1 MIWKTKIR
9 GNTRRSETG
18 MSLAELMVAMFV
30 LIVGVL
36 GGVILV
42 VLSIGGNGRNRQ
54 ASNAT
59 VIAQMVTE
67 KIMSVP
73 ANTSPTVTITDCA
86 GTSNNISTTGA
97 APAAGAGSQLLADG
111 SAIDFSKTLGSAGAP
126 TGYYMAFTDCG
137 TSQRQATYDI
147 RWNIQTISPYVKLV
161 TVSAKLRG
169 AGNDLKVFAPPV
181 TIRSMVGQ
189 GS

>member
-1 MIWKTKIR
+1 MVREKKAG
-9 GNTRRSETG
+9 GNARPRETG

-36 GGVILV
+36 GGVVLV

-59 VIAQMVTE
+59 VVAQMVTE

-73 ANTSPTVTITDCA
+73 ANTSPTVVITDCA
-86 GTSNNISTTGA
+86 GTANTIQT
-97 APAAGAGSQLLADG
+97 AGSTSGMGATMLSG
-111 SAIDFSKTLGSAGAP
+111 GTIDFSQTLGSAGAP

-137 TSQRQATYDI
+137 TNQRQATYDI
-147 RWNIQTISPYVKLV
+147 RWNIQTISQYVKLV
-161 TVSAKLRG
+161 TVSAKLRS
-169 AGNDLKVFAPPV
+169 AGNDVKTFAPPV

-189 GS
+189 GT

>member
-1 MIWKTKIR
+1 MICKRTDSSL
-9 GNTRRSETG
+9 RRNETG

-36 GGVILV
+36 GGVTLV
-42 VLSIGGNGRNRQ
+42 ITAIGGNGRNRQ

-73 ANTSPTVTITDCA
+73 ANTSPTITLTDCA
-86 GTSNNISTTGA
+86 GTANNINTAGSTSG
-97 APAAGAGSQLLADG
+97 AGATLLNG
-111 SAIDFSKTLGSAGAP
+111 TVDFSKTLGGTGAP
-126 TGYYMAFTDCG
+126 LGYYMSFTDCG

-147 RWNIQTISPYVKLV
+147 RWNIQTISPYVKLI
-161 TVSAKLRG
+161 TVSAKLKG
-169 AGNDLKVFAPPV
+169 AANDPKVFALPV
-181 TIRSMVGQ
+181 TIRSMAGQ
-189 GS
+189 GT